1 MIQIDIGRRVR
12 VLSLGLVAENPKMKT
27 ALQHLINPRQTYSIV
42 WFPSAL
48 RILLVI
54 DIL

>member
-1 MIQIDIGRRVR
+1 MIQTDIGRRVS
-12 VLSLGLVAENPKMKT
+12 SLGLVAEIPKMKT
-27 ALQHLINPRQTYSIV
+27 ALQHLIIPRQTYSRV

>member
-27 ALQHLINPRQTYSIV
+27 ALQHLIIPRQTYSII
-42 WFPSAL
+42 WFSAL
-48 RILLVI
+48 RILLGI